1 MKKGI
6 IYIHGKGG
14 TAKEAEHYKPL
25 FADADIIG
33 FDYKAQTTWEAE
45 GEFAHFFD
53 SVSEKYGT
61 VSVIGNSIGAF
72 FAMTAL
78 QNKQVE
84 TALFI
89 SPVVNMEKLI
99 TDMMMWAKITEE
111 ELCAR
116 KEIET
121 TYGETLSW
129 KYLCYVREHPVTW
142 NVPTRILYGEKDHL
156 TSYETMLS
164 FTRKIGA
171 ELTVMENGEHWFHTE
186 EQMRF
191 LDDWIRKSF

>member
-33 FDYKAQTTWEAE
+33 FDYKAQTPWEAE

-111 ELCAR
+111 ELCDR

-142 NVPTRILYGEKDHL
+142 NVPTRILYGEKDRL

-164 FTRKIGA
+164 FTRQIGA

>member
-1 MKKGI
+1 
-6 IYIHGKGG
+6 
-14 TAKEAEHYKPL
+14 
-25 FADADIIG
+25 
-33 FDYKAQTTWEAE
+33 
-45 GEFAHFFD
+45 
-53 SVSEKYGT
+53 
-61 VSVIGNSIGAF
+61 
-72 FAMTAL
+72 
-78 QNKQVE
+78 
-84 TALFI
+84 
-89 SPVVNMEKLI
+89 MEKLI
-99 TDMMMWAKITEE
+99 TDMMMWANITEE

-129 KYLCYVREHPVTW
+129 EYLCYVREHPVTW

-164 FTRKIGA
+164 FSRKIGA

-191 LDDWIRKSF
+191 LDDWIRNSF

>member
-33 FDYKAQTTWEAE
+33 FDYKAQTPWEAE

-142 NVPTRILYGEKDHL
+142 NVPTRILYGEKDRL

>member
-33 FDYKAQTTWEAE
+33 FDYKAQTPWEAE

-171 ELTVMENGEHWFHTE
+171 ELTVMENGEHCFHTE

>member
-33 FDYKAQTTWEAE
+33 FDYKAQTPWEAE

-142 NVPTRILYGEKDHL
+142 NVPTRILYGEKDRL

-164 FTRKIGA
+164 FTRQIGA
-171 ELTVMENGEHWFHTE
+171 ELTVMENGEHWFHTD

>member
-33 FDYKAQTTWEAE
+33 FDYKAQTPWEAE

-53 SVSEKYGT
+53 SVSEKEGA
-61 VSVIGNSIGAF
+61 VSVIGKSIGAF

>member
-33 FDYKAQTTWEAE
+33 FDYKAQTPWEAE

-142 NVPTRILYGEKDHL
+142 NVPTRILYGEKDRL

-164 FTRKIGA
+164 FTRQIGA

>member
-33 FDYKAQTTWEAE
+33 FDYKAQTPWEAE
-45 GEFAHFFD
+45 EEFAQFFD